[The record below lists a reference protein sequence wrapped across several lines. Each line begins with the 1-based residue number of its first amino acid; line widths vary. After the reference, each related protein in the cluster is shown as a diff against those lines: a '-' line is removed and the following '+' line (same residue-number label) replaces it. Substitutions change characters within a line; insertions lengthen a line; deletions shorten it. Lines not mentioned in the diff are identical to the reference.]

1 MWFVFA
7 ILSSVAFGLAGFM
20 MKASSAQRGSTDHLL
35 WGLYCTGTLGFL
47 WWMFHTGADLFSIK
61 AILAGIV
68 IGLGSAW
75 GNLLFMKA
83 LDVGPASLT
92 SPLVNINIVLT
103 VAMSLLIYGEKI
115 NLYESIGVLL
125 LMIAVSILP
134 IDPNESLRIRD
145 LRWYLLVLMATVLFF
160 LRNGGL
166 KITEEWRL
174 QNVTVLFVSYAFGFI
189 WFTVEILRKR
199 SAFSK
204 PAVKTG
210 LAWGLMSGIFSFA
223 GMQIYAIA
231 LESGPASIVAPI
243 FATNSLVVALLSIL
257 IYRERLSIV
266 QSFTLILLFVGLV
279 LIRIG

>member
-1 MWFVFA
+1 
-7 ILSSVAFGLAGFM
+7 
-20 MKASSAQRGSTDHLL
+20 
-35 WGLYCTGTLGFL
+35 
-47 WWMFHTGADLFSIK
+47 
-61 AILAGIV
+61 
-68 IGLGSAW
+68 
-75 GNLLFMKA
+75 MKA